1 MILLNDDCLNAMPA
15 LPEHSVDM
23 ILCDLPYEV
32 THNQWDTIIP
42 FDRLWKEYKRLL
54 KPNAACVLFG
64 QGLFSAKLIMSNPEM
79 YRYSLVWDKE
89 RVTGFLNANRMP
101 LRCHE
106 DIMVFYEKLPVYNP
120 QMTQG
125 SAPSHK
131 RGIKAEAKGLQMS
144 KGKIY
149 GKFTFFNETPATFTT
164 DKHPTSIIRIPN
176 KVQDNLHPTQKPVE
190 LLEYL
195 IKTYTN
201 EGMTVLDNCMG
212 SGSTGI
218 ACLKQNREF
227 IGIEKDPVYFKI
239 TEERIQKF
247 KNAMI
252 TEW

>member
-1 MILLNDDCLNAMPA
+1 MILLNDDCLNAMPD

-54 KPNAACVLFG
+54 KPNAVCVLFG

-131 RGIKAEAKGLQMS
+131 RGIKAENRGS
-144 KGKIY
+144 INDSGKAY
-149 GKFTFFNETPATFTT
+149 RNYVHLDAGPCTQSDLKF
-164 DKHPTSIIRIPN
+164 PTSIIRIPN

-239 TEERIQKF
+239 AEERIQKF